1 MMHMKAYLH
10 ERARAVTERP
20 LPQFSSQ
27 RQFEQWRS
35 ERQSVFHQM
44 LGINR
49 YLQQER
55 TPLNIRVTGTVDC
68 ETYRIDKLYYESLP
82 GLYVAAH
89 LYVPKQLAEP
99 APAILYVCGH
109 HRDQKIHYQ
118 DHPRK
123 FAQLGF
129 VTLIVDTVQFGEVFG
144 EHHGTYSK
152 GRFDWVSRGY
162 TPAAA
167 EVWNGI
173 RGLDLLSGMK
183 EVDPLRLGVT
193 GHSGGGSISWWIMCA
208 DDRVKAMASS
218 SGTGHQAS
226 HIEDRTLDS
235 HCDCNFPN
243 NPYGWSLIEQCALA
257 APRPVLIVAP
267 EADLVFR
274 IDSVREVYDAL
285 RSLYENI
292 GEADRLRFF
301 SFMAPHMYSPES
313 RNEIFSWF
321 VKHLSS
327 RPLPPEQVGDIDGV
341 RLPKEQLLVYGEQS
355 PLDDRS
361 LTVHD
366 WLLPLHPEPLP
377 ETKEELAEYRS
388 KQIAGLRQNSFAS
401 FPRDVTPAKAI
412 FGQKSLLDQN
422 GSWIRQFSFEAEK
435 GWQLRGEVRGKA
447 PDMISDENEHAPR
460 PVAICLR
467 LPGDMKGTRSFELLQ
482 SVAAE
487 GLKARID
494 VRGTGD
500 SAWGS
505 ELNWHFRRAAPL
517 IGTTITSMRVW
528 DALRGIEAV
537 RGMPGVDTNNIT
549 LAGSGEMAV
558 VAIFAALLDGRIAS
572 VIVDNCPATLAAPD
586 DENTGIV
593 HKELINVLRYVD
605 LPQAAACLWPANLLI
620 AGSTADDFEQTK
632 RVYDRLG
639 QPGTIAFR

>member
-1 MMHMKAYLH
+1 MAG
-10 ERARAVTERP
+10 RP

-27 RQFEQWRS
+27 QQFEQWRA
-35 ERQSVFHQM
+35 ERRSVFQRM
-44 LGINR
+44 LGIDR

-68 ETYRIDKLYYESLP
+68 DTFRIDKLVYESLP
-82 GLYVAAH
+82 GLFVAAH
-89 LYVPKQLAEP
+89 LYMPKQLPEP

-109 HRDQKIHYQ
+109 HRDQKINYQ

-129 VTLIVDTVQFGEVFG
+129 VTLIVDTVQLGEVFG

-173 RGLDLLSGMK
+173 RGLDLLSGLN
-183 EVDPLRLGVT
+183 EVDPQRLGVT
-193 GHSGGGSISWWIMCA
+193 GHSGGGSISWWMMCA
-208 DDRVKAMASS
+208 DDRVKAIAAS
-218 SGTGHQAS
+218 SGTGHEAS

-243 NPYGWSLIEQCALA
+243 NPYGWSLIEQYALA

-267 EADLVFR
+267 EADQVFR
-274 IDSVREVYDAL
+274 IDSVRDVYAAL
-285 RSLYENI
+285 KSLYDNI
-292 GEADRLRFF
+292 GAADQLRLF

-321 VKHLSS
+321 VRHLSS
-327 RPLPPEQVGDIDGV
+327 VPLTPEQIGDIDGV
-341 RLPKEQLLVYGEQS
+341 RLPKEQLLVFGEQP

-366 WLLPLHPEPLP
+366 WLLPLHAEPLP
-377 ETKEELAEYRS
+377 ETKEGLAEYRS
-388 KQIAGLRQNSFAS
+388 KLIARLRQDSFAA
-401 FPRDVTPAKAI
+401 FPHGLPPAQAAY
-412 FGQKSLLDQN
+412 GQRSLLDLQ
-422 GSWIRQFSFEAEK
+422 GRWIQQFSFESEP
-435 GWQLRGEVRGKA
+435 GWRLRGEIRG
-447 PDMISDENEHAPR
+447 HAPELDRAGEHPLR
-460 PVAICLR
+460 PAAICLR
-467 LPGDMKGTRSFELLQ
+467 MPGDAKGSRSYELLA
-482 SVAAE
+482 SDEAD

-500 SAWGS
+500 TAWGA
-505 ELNWHFRRAAPL
+505 ELNWHLRRAAAL
-517 IGTTITSMRVW
+517 IGTTITALRVW

-537 RGMPGVDTNNIT
+537 RGLPGVDPDRVT

-558 VAIFAALLDGRIAS
+558 VAIFAALLDGRVAS
-572 VIVDNCPATLAAPD
+572 VIVEHCPATLTAPD
-586 DENTGIV
+586 DANPGIV
-593 HKELINVLRYVD
+593 HKELINALRHTD
-605 LPQAAACLWPANLLI
+605 LPQAAACLWPAQLHLV
-620 AGSTADDFEQTK
+620 GSSPDDFAQTK
-632 RVYDRLG
+632 HVYDRLG
-639 QPGTIAFR
+639 QPGNLVFR